1 MQRRRFLL
9 LAGSLALLGGC
20 GFHLPTGSTIPPRLQ
35 GLRVVASGPAGG
47 ALAQAVERA
56 LERDGNVARPDG
68 PVLYLD
74 NVYISQ
80 RAVSIS
86 PSSGVALEFLNTL
99 HGSVR
104 VAQEQKT
111 LLPAEPLLVEQS
123 FTYNSGNPL
132 ATTAQQNESQRQ
144 LLDEAARRVLARVL
158 LAPALR

>member
-1 MQRRRFLL
+1 M
-9 LAGSLALLGGC
+9 
-20 GFHLPTGSTIPPRLQ
+20 
-35 GLRVVASGPAGG
+35 
-47 ALAQAVERA
+47 
-56 LERDGNVARPDG
+56 
-68 PVLYLD
+68 
-74 NVYISQ
+74 
-80 RAVSIS
+80 SIS